1 MQRNSIYTFL
11 PYFYDIINASI
22 IGFSKR
28 SICGKKELFMITM
41 EYIKTHLEQIITT
54 YKIPERIKGPSLLE
68 KIIVGEAPG
77 MVCLPPDF
85 VSIIRSLPKFE
96 KTGPDI
102 YPAIINYC
110 NEKNLEETELYK
122 KAGITRA
129 GFSKI
134 RSMSKTGYNPSK
146 ATVIRLCLAL
156 ELTIQQTQEML
167 ETLGYHLSDAS
178 IKDKIISWCIEEG
191 IYDIEI
197 IASVLYDQTGDYYLY

>member
-1 MQRNSIYTFL
+1 MT
-11 PYFYDIINASI
+11 
-22 IGFSKR
+22 
-28 SICGKKELFMITM
+28 TM
-41 EYIKTHLEQIITT
+41 EYIKTHLDFISTT
-54 YKIPERIKGPSLLE
+54 YKIPEYIKKSILE
-68 KIIVGEAPG
+68 SIFVDGIGS
-77 MVCLPPDF
+77 VCRPPDLG
-85 VSIIRSLPKFE
+85 SIILRLPKFE
-96 KTGPDI
+96 KTEPDI

-110 NEKNLEETELYK
+110 NEKNLKEVELYQ

-129 GFSKI
+129 SFSKI
-134 RSMSKTGYNPSK
+134 RSMSKTGYKPSK
-146 ATVIRLCLAL
+146 ATIIRLCLAL